1 MLEKEV
7 EAKLVSGVK
16 KMGGIAYKFVS
27 PGNAGVP
34 DRIVILPDG
43 RVIFVELKTAS
54 GRLSA
59 LQQRQ
64 IARIAKAGGQV
75 RVVYGK
81 SGVDDF
87 LKYAAGGELH
97 DVQTTSV
104 SGFLLDGAYK
114 ETCIR
119 AVPGYGAGK
128 DDNHA

>member
-1 MLEKEV
+1 MLEREV
-7 EAKLVSGVK
+7 EARLVSGVK
-16 KMGGIAYKFVS
+16 KLGGIAYKFVS

-34 DRIVILPDG
+34 DRVVILPDG
-43 RVIFVELKTAS
+43 RVIFVEMKTAS

-87 LKYAAGGELH
+87 LQFAEGGGE
-97 DVQTTSV
+97 
-104 SGFLLDGAYK
+104 A
-114 ETCIR
+114 
-119 AVPGYGAGK
+119 
-128 DDNHA
+128 